1 MGLSGKVSLVT
12 GASRGIG
19 KAIAL
24 ALAREGAK
32 VAVNYN
38 KNLEEAQEVEKSI
51 HAMDR
56 EALTIRADVSKS
68 EQVEQMIQSVRSN
81 LGEIDILV
89 NNAGIATR
97 GKVEEITEEE
107 WDEVLNINLKGTF
120 LCSKAVIPNMKER
133 KSGVIVNISSIA
145 AKIGGIN
152 SAASYSVSK
161 AGISCLTIQM
171 AKELLSY
178 NIRVNAVAPG
188 GIDTSMLDIYG
199 PQGRDI
205 LAKSTPM
212 GLGRPEDVAEAVVF
226 LASENARYITG
237 EILDVN
243 GGVLMD

>member
-1 MGLSGKVSLVT
+1 MNLSGKVSLVT

-19 KAIAL
+19 RAIAL
-24 ALAREGAK
+24 GLARQGAK

-51 HAMDR
+51 HAMNS

-68 EQVEQMIQSVRSN
+68 DQVEQMIQSIRNN

-89 NNAGIATR
+89 NNAGITKG
-97 GKVEEITEEE
+97 GKVEDIAEKD

-120 LCSKAVIPNMKER
+120 LCCKAVIRSMKKR
-133 KSGVIVNISSIA
+133 KSGVIVNISSLA

-152 SAASYSVSK
+152 SGASYAVSK
-161 AGISCLTIQM
+161 AGVSCLTIQL
-171 AKELLSY
+171 AKELLPY

>member
-152 SAASYSVSK
+152 S
-161 AGISCLTIQM
+161 
-171 AKELLSY
+171 
-178 NIRVNAVAPG
+178 
-188 GIDTSMLDIYG
+188 
-199 PQGRDI
+199 
-205 LAKSTPM
+205 
-212 GLGRPEDVAEAVVF
+212 EARSF
-226 LASENARYITG
+226 GA
-237 EILDVN
+237 
-243 GGVLMD
+243 

>member
-1 MGLSGKVSLVT
+1 MSLSEKVSLVT

-19 KAIAL
+19 RAIAL
-24 ALAREGAK
+24 ALAREGVK

-38 KNLEEAQEVEKSI
+38 KSLEEAQEVEKSI
-51 HAMDR
+51 HAMES

-68 EQVEQMIQSVRSN
+68 EQVEEMIQSVRNN

-89 NNAGIATR
+89 NNAGITKG
-97 GKVEEITEEE
+97 GKVEDIAEKD

-120 LCSKAVIPNMKER
+120 LCCKAVIRSMKKR
-133 KSGVIVNISSIA
+133 KSGVIVNISSLA

-152 SAASYSVSK
+152 SGASYAVSK
-161 AGISCLTIQM
+161 AGVSCLTIQL
-171 AKELLSY
+171 AKELLPY

-243 GGVLMD
+243 GGTVMD

>member
-1 MGLSGKVSLVT
+1 
-12 GASRGIG
+12 
-19 KAIAL
+19 
-24 ALAREGAK
+24 
-32 VAVNYN
+32 
-38 KNLEEAQEVEKSI
+38 
-51 HAMDR
+51 
-56 EALTIRADVSKS
+56 
-68 EQVEQMIQSVRSN
+68 
-81 LGEIDILV
+81 
-89 NNAGIATR
+89 
-97 GKVEEITEEE
+97 
-107 WDEVLNINLKGTF
+107 
-120 LCSKAVIPNMKER
+120 
-133 KSGVIVNISSIA
+133 
-145 AKIGGIN
+145 
-152 SAASYSVSK
+152 
-161 AGISCLTIQM
+161 M